1 MRYESD
7 WKNYLDT
14 MSCIERAEEKG
25 KEKGREER
33 AVEIARSLKL
43 NGVNIEVISQSTGLT
58 IKEIENL

>member
-1 MRYESD
+1 
-7 WKNYLDT
+7 

-25 KEKGREER
+25 KEKGREEGREER

-43 NGVNIEVISQSTGLT
+43 NGVNIEVISKSTGLA